1 VQPSNYEQ
9 QPNPQQEQQGTSDGK
24 GIWHRT
30 RRITSTIGKEAM
42 EITTTTELQN
52 MAKRLRTQEQRAK
65 SENTQLAGPAG
76 QASQQA

>member
-1 VQPSNYEQ
+1 
-9 QPNPQQEQQGTSDGK
+9 
-24 GIWHRT
+24 
-30 RRITSTIGKEAM
+30 M